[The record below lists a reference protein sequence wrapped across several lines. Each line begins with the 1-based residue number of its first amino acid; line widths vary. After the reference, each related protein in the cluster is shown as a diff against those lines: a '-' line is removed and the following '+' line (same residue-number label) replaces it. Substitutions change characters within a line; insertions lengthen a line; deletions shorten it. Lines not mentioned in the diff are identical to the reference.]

1 MVAVFDDSL
10 ALKKRLP
17 GTYLFPFLAYFRQ
30 HAVVLSRFMFYQNLW
45 MPPSLPDCSPLDY
58 YFWNKTKEKIRENKL
73 NKPYENERKLKKR
86 IESVWKN
93 VAFNL
98 PEIRKRRKRR
108 KRRPMYQND
117 FWLRCIR
124 TLILFFVQ
132 FQVFDVV
139 SCNF

>member
-1 MVAVFDDSL
+1 
-10 ALKKRLP
+10 
-17 GTYLFPFLAYFRQ
+17 
-30 HAVVLSRFMFYQNLW
+30 

-93 VAFNL
+93 TAFNL

-117 FWLRCIR
+117 FWLRCVR
-124 TLILFFVQ
+124 TLILFFV
-132 FQVFDVV
+132 
-139 SCNF
+139 

>member
-1 MVAVFDDSL
+1 
-10 ALKKRLP
+10 
-17 GTYLFPFLAYFRQ
+17 
-30 HAVVLSRFMFYQNLW
+30 

-98 PEIRKRRKRR
+98 PEI
-108 KRRPMYQND
+108 
-117 FWLRCIR
+117 
-124 TLILFFVQ
+124 
-132 FQVFDVV
+132 
-139 SCNF
+139 